1 MKSFFKSIGK
11 GVLNFL
17 TPFAWIVGISIG
29 GTIGLVIFVIL
40 LFYFL
45 FLFFSGRSIFKE
57 LPEDKKVKEIKQKNN
72 SMAAPYV
79 SQPVENNQPI
89 ENSNNKIVESND
101 NSYHLDED
109 SYEDHP
115 IEENK
120 ENIEEGAN
128 DEFND

>member
-17 TPFAWIVGISIG
+17 TPFAWIIGISIG
-29 GTIGLVIFVIL
+29 GAIGLVIFVIL

-57 LPEDKKVKEIKQKNN
+57 LPEDIKVKEIKQKNN
-72 SMAAPYV
+72 SMATPYV

-101 NSYHLDED
+101 NSYHLEEA
-109 SYEDHP
+109 SYEDP